1 MPTNRRTFR
10 RNRKERK
17 KKRKS
22 RKERKKETCD
32 FQGHETHIKREFET
46 RITRVVIREG
56 IHGYHRII
64 IIVMVFVTTVKV
76 EPLLR
81 KMDFFF
87 FKDLQ
92 HIPHPSSPR
101 QLCNN
106 PKELPAA
113 TLVRILSTV
122 ATRTWGNTMAC
133 RECGKDEFLLLLLR
147 VSTW

>member
-87 FKDLQ
+87 F
-92 HIPHPSSPR
+92 
-101 QLCNN
+101 
-106 PKELPAA
+106 
-113 TLVRILSTV
+113 
-122 ATRTWGNTMAC
+122 
-133 RECGKDEFLLLLLR
+133 
-147 VSTW
+147 

>member
-64 IIVMVFVTTVKV
+64 ITLWYS
-76 EPLLR
+76 LLR
-81 KMDFFF
+81 LKLNRFYGRWIFFF
-87 FKDLQ
+87 F
-92 HIPHPSSPR
+92 
-101 QLCNN
+101 
-106 PKELPAA
+106 
-113 TLVRILSTV
+113 
-122 ATRTWGNTMAC
+122 
-133 RECGKDEFLLLLLR
+133 
-147 VSTW
+147 

>member
-10 RNRKERK
+10 WNRKERK

-64 IIVMVFVTTVKV
+64 ITLWYS
-76 EPLLR
+76 LLR
-81 KMDFFF
+81 LKLNRFYGRWIFFF
-87 FKDLQ
+87 FKNLQ